1 MKFSIR
7 DLLWLTVVI
16 AALCGWYRERVNYK
30 WSVAH
35 LEKTIDRLC
44 HERWILRDR
53 HDFYRDEGIYYGQNF
68 STSQPQST
76 LEEFEKAR
84 GRK

>member
-7 DLLWLTVVI
+7 DLLWLIFVS
-16 AALCGWYRERVNYK
+16 AALCGWYRERVNYR
-30 WSVAH
+30 WSVKY
-35 LEKTIDRLC
+35 LEKTIDKLC
-44 HERWILRDR
+44 RERWILRDR
-53 HDFYRDEGIYYGQNF
+53 IDFYKDEGIYYGQNF

-76 LEEFEKAR
+76 FEEFQEAR